1 VATSQKR
8 AKELARAKQER
19 RVARQASAAAKK
31 KRRQRFGVLA
41 VVGALLLGTAGF
53 AVAAWQS
60 GEEDPVAAGDD
71 VVAEPVEYCERPGEM
86 QDEPKT
92 YAEPGDGGL
101 GDAAAATF
109 TLVTNCGEIV
119 IAADAAAAPQNV
131 NAMAFLA
138 NDEYFN
144 NTLCHRVTTE
154 GIFVLQCGD
163 PTASGSGGPGFSL
176 PDENLPSDELSNYP
190 AGTVAMANSGPD
202 TAGSQFFIV
211 YRTTTLPASYT
222 IWGTVESG
230 LDIVA
235 EVAAA
240 GTTDGSTDGPPMQA
254 VMIQQA
260 TAEPVA

>member
-1 VATSQKR
+1 MSTSQKR

-19 RVARQASAAAKK
+19 RMARQAAATAKQQRR
-31 KRRQRFGVLA
+31 KRIMVLA
-41 VVGALLLGTAGF
+41 VVAALLLGTAGF

-60 GEEDPVAAGDD
+60 GEEDPIAAGAD
-71 VVAEPVEYCERPGEM
+71 VVGEPVEYCAPAGEQ

-101 GDAAAATF
+101 GDATAAEFRMA
-109 TLVTNCGEIV
+109 TNCGEIV
-119 IAADAAAAPQNV
+119 IAADAAAAPQTV

-154 GIFVLQCGD
+154 NIFVLQCGD
-163 PTASGSGGPGFSL
+163 PTASGSGGPGFAL
-176 PDENLPSDELSNYP
+176 PDENLPEDALSNYP
-190 AGTVAMANSGPD
+190 AGTVAMANSGPG

-222 IWGTVESG
+222 IWGTVETC

-240 GTTDGSTDGPPMQA
+240 GTTDGSTDGAPLQA

>member
-1 VATSQKR
+1 MATSQKR

-19 RVARQASAAAKK
+19 RMARQTAAAAKQ
-31 KRRQRFGVLA
+31 RRRRRVGVLA
-41 VVGALLLGTAGF
+41 IVGAVLLGTAGL
-53 AVAAWQS
+53 AVANWQS
-60 GEEDPVAAGDD
+60 GEEDPLAGAD
-71 VVAEPVEYCERPGEM
+71 VVGEPVEYCTQAGEQ

-92 YAEPGDGGL
+92 YSEPGDGGL
-101 GDAAAATF
+101 GGATAAEFRMT
-109 TLVTNCGEIV
+109 TNCGEIV
-119 IAADAAAAPQNV
+119 IAADAAAAPQTV
-131 NAMAFLA
+131 DAMAFLT

-154 GIFVLQCGD
+154 NIYVLQCGD
-163 PTASGSGGPGFSL
+163 PTATGSGGPGFTL
-176 PDENLPSDELSNYP
+176 PDENLPEEGLSNYP

-222 IWGTVESG
+222 VWGTVEAG

-240 GTTDGSTDGPPMQA
+240 GTVDGSTDGAPLQS

>member
-19 RVARQASAAAKK
+19 RMARQAAAETKQRRR
-31 KRRQRFGVLA
+31 KRVMVLA
-41 VVGALLLGTAGF
+41 IVGALLLGTAGL
-53 AVAAWQS
+53 AVANWQS
-60 GEEDPVAAGDD
+60 GEEDPLAGVD
-71 VVAEPVEYCERPGEM
+71 VVGEPVEYCSPAGEQ

-101 GDAAAATF
+101 GDATVAEFRMT
-109 TLVTNCGEIV
+109 TNCGEIV
-119 IAADAAAAPQNV
+119 IAADAAAAPQTV

-154 GIFVLQCGD
+154 NIYVLQCGD
-163 PTASGSGGPGFSL
+163 PTASGSGGPGFAL
-176 PDENLPSDELSNYP
+176 PDENLPDATLENYP

-211 YRTTTLPASYT
+211 YRTTALPASYT
-222 IWGTVESG
+222 IWGTVEAG

-240 GTTDGSTDGPPMQA
+240 GTVDGSTDGAPLQS